1 MQDDGGRF
9 GGIAWLLAIVVSLV
23 PGHGA
28 DGGIVFGVAVAN
40 GR

>member
-23 PGHGA
+23 PG